1 MMEEVERELCVTRAC
16 RHPHVVQVIGLM
28 VGPGRIGIVMEL
40 CDTSLAKRI
49 QERSAA
55 INWAETVRLLMDGT
69 AGLGFI
75 HKQKKTTHGDLKPD
89 NLLIQEGR
97 LKVADFGLATVRDSV
112 RQTIKSLT
120 GEVSRKGTTCYMA
133 PEKMLGRVADQP
145 SADVWSFGC
154 VIANVAT
161 GRSPFFEDKSEEA
174 LLVSLRQKKPVY
186 DKAHVLPGCPQKLL
200 ELIDTC
206 THYDATR
213 RPLMTKVEQELRGV
227 LQSIQSQDGFGLP
240 ALWQERG
247 CLLDS
252 PEQLLEC
259 QAGSRDHDLIKAR
272 LEQEM
277 GNSTTVLKVEMN
289 ANVDLLR
296 RYHLERKKV
305 AEENGGD
312 ANEVWLWHAT
322 SKNGAE
328 KSIVKNGF
336 DLNKCGLKFEY
347 YGAGTYLAPDCKL
360 SNRYAAKSATRS
372 MLLVRVACGKIFE
385 RLPLHHS
392 PEYQSFVQQLAS
404 QQLASGHRTKCLQ
417 EKTRELLRLPKN
429 RSCPDGYH
437 SQLGVDISGDRKSK
451 TEVVVNKNFQ
461 VYPAY
466 RVTYRPGGA
475 LPDPLSR
482 AGNDALKTFDEYKAS
497 DFDRQAQNV
506 LL

>member
-1 MMEEVERELCVTRAC
+1 
-16 RHPHVVQVIGLM
+16 
-28 VGPGRIGIVMEL
+28 
-40 CDTSLAKRI
+40 
-49 QERSAA
+49 
-55 INWAETVRLLMDGT
+55 
-69 AGLGFI
+69 
-75 HKQKKTTHGDLKPD
+75 
-89 NLLIQEGR
+89 
-97 LKVADFGLATVRDSV
+97 
-112 RQTIKSLT
+112 
-120 GEVSRKGTTCYMA
+120 
-133 PEKMLGRVADQP
+133 
-145 SADVWSFGC
+145 
-154 VIANVAT
+154 
-161 GRSPFFEDKSEEA
+161 
-174 LLVSLRQKKPVY
+174 
-186 DKAHVLPGCPQKLL
+186 
-200 ELIDTC
+200 
-206 THYDATR
+206 
-213 RPLMTKVEQELRGV
+213 V

-252 PEQLLEC
+252 PERLLEC
-259 QAGSRDHDLIKAR
+259 RAGSRDYDLIKAR

-322 SKNGAE
+322 SSDGAE

-336 DLNKCGLKFEY
+336 DLNRCGLDFEY

-360 SNRYAAKSATRS
+360 SNRYAAKSETQS

-385 RLPLHHS
+385 RPPLHHS
-392 PEYQSFVQQLAS
+392 PEYQSLVQQLAS
-404 QQLASGHRTKCLQ
+404 QQLAPGHLKKLQ
-417 EKTRELLRLPKN
+417 QDKTRELLRMPTN

-437 SQLGVDISGDRKSK
+437 SQLGVDISGSRKSK

-482 AGNDALKTFDEYKAS
+482 AGKDALKTFDEYKAS
-497 DFDRQAQNV
+497 DFHRQAQDV